1 MTSPHA
7 APPCRTPHTRSPPCS
22 APSLT
27 RTDTLDVGECCQ
39 TGGHCPHEHSLWWS
53 SVSAV
58 RPPPKPHCEG
68 GTHDGM
74 QSSTGGTSGAPA
86 CVSNAATPWLCTGA
100 APTHTSLTRHTRK
113 GAARD
118 MTGRASDGSDSYSC
132 MWSVA
137 VCGSAIS
144 GENSCAAE
152 GGAKGWSGYHG
163 EA

>member
-1 MTSPHA
+1 
-7 APPCRTPHTRSPPCS
+7 
-22 APSLT
+22 
-27 RTDTLDVGECCQ
+27 
-39 TGGHCPHEHSLWWS
+39 
-53 SVSAV
+53 
-58 RPPPKPHCEG
+58 
-68 GTHDGM
+68 M

-86 CVSNAATPWLCTGA
+86 CVSNAATPWLCTRA
-100 APTHTSLTRHTRK
+100 APSHTSLTRHTRK
-113 GAARD
+113 GATRE
-118 MTGRASDGSDSYSC
+118 MTGRASDGSDSYSYSC